1 MMSRLPIVYA
11 NVEYSF
17 QKLLEMSSC
26 IVFSL
31 QQLEYLQKA
40 LKEDANVHERKA
52 CLPVRNEVPNEY
64 NWTQEFLFVVALLN

>member
-1 MMSRLPIVYA
+1 MSRLPIVYA

-17 QKLLEMSSC
+17 HNLLEMNSC

-31 QQLEYLQKA
+31 QQLENLRKA

-52 CLPVRNEVPNEY
+52 CLSVRNEVPNQY
-64 NWTQEFLFVVALLN
+64 SWTQEFLFVVALLN